1 MLVLLFSACA
11 LCASL
16 ALAPTPSP
24 APSATPP
31 PEIAHVYT
39 SDRTD
44 ETLKNAARTTYVV
57 THDQIARYGYRTIA
71 EALSNVPGVQILPY
85 GPLGSNA
92 NYGIR
97 GSSSA
102 QVLVLVDGV
111 PAPGSF
117 ANSVEL
123 GNLPT
128 TGVERV
134 EIVEGG
140 GSTLYGSGAIG
151 GIINIITQREA
162 QTGATLRFGS
172 FGDRE
177 IYLNAPHVQI
187 SRVLA
192 RNDFGLPGGSTQTD
206 NDYAASSI
214 HLNDSRKIGSFTA
227 SLRAGLTSDHI
238 GTPGLVPFQST
249 TSRESDLN
257 GDAGLT
263 LTRKSAQAES
273 TLQFGGT
280 RQRIGFACDA
290 NADSNCFQSVES
302 LNEESR
308 VAFSA
313 RNVVEGGNEQV
324 LYGLDVS
331 RGTVRSDAGGL
342 FSTDAMAQAAAYVQQ
357 HRSTA
362 WGGFYYGVRAE
373 RDGAFGGE
381 FSPSAGFIARL
392 SDAFAVK
399 GNIATAFRAPNATE
413 LFFPGYGYTGLHP
426 ERAKV
431 MDLTLTDSRML
442 GGVSLGWFQNRTN
455 DLIVPVLLD
464 PATFTYGPRNVDHAF
479 IQGLTLDARTPAF
492 GGFTTSLNVTDLYR
506 AGDLDAQTR
515 LPNDAAISANLR
527 LDYTAGDSGA
537 LDAFGIV
544 LHAQGAR
551 GYVDPG
557 QPLFDQ
563 PAAYTTLNAYARLR
577 AGRDAFLTLRGYNL
591 GNERYAALGGFGGSV
606 NGYPMPGRS
615 FVIEVSAK

>member
-24 APSATPP
+24 SPSATPL

-57 THDQIARYGYRTIA
+57 SHDQIVRYGYRTVA
-71 EALSNVPGVQILPY
+71 EALSNVPGMQILPY

-123 GNLPT
+123 GNLPA
-128 TGVERV
+128 TGVDRI

-151 GIINIITQREA
+151 GIINIITQRDA
-162 QTGATLRFGS
+162 QTGATLRYGS

-177 IYLNAPHVQI
+177 LYVSSPHVQI

-192 RNDFGLPGGSTQTD
+192 RNDFAFPGGVVQPD
-206 NDYAASSI
+206 NDYEASSI
-214 HLNDSRKIGSFTA
+214 HVDESRRLGSFAA
-227 SLRAGLTSDHI
+227 SLRAGLTSDRI
-238 GTPGLVPFQST
+238 GTPGIVPFQSP

-257 GDAGLT
+257 GDANLT

-273 TLQFGGT
+273 TLQLGGT

-290 NADSNCFQSVES
+290 SADPNCFQSVES
-302 LNEESR
+302 LNQESR

-313 RNVVEGGNEQV
+313 RNVVEGANEQV
-324 LYGLDVS
+324 LYGLDLS
-331 RGTVRSDAGGL
+331 RGTVRSDAGGA

-362 WGGFYYGVRAE
+362 WGSIYYGVRAE

-392 SDAFAVK
+392 SDAFALK
-399 GNIATAFRAPNATE
+399 GNVATAFRAPNATE

-431 MDLTLTDSRML
+431 MDLTLTDSRAL

-464 PATFTYGPRNVDHAF
+464 PATFAYGPRNVDHAF

-492 GGFTTSLNVTDLYR
+492 HGFTTALDVTDLYR
-506 AGDLDAQTR
+506 AQDLDAQTR
-515 LPNDAAISANLR
+515 LPNDAAITANLR
-527 LDYTAGDSGA
+527 LDYAGRASGA

-551 GYVDPG
+551 GYVDAAR
-557 QPLFDQ
+557 PLFDQ
-563 PAAYTTLNAYARLR
+563 PAAFTTLNAYVRLR
-577 AGRDAFLTLRGYNL
+577 AGRNALLTLRGYNL
-591 GNERYAALGGFGGSV
+591 GNERYAALGGFGAAV

-615 FVIEVSAK
+615 FAIEVSGK

>member
-24 APSATPP
+24 SPAATPL

-39 SDRTD
+39 ADRTD

-57 THDQIARYGYRTIA
+57 SHDQIVRYGYRTVA
-71 EALSNVPGVQILPY
+71 EALSNVPGMQILPY

-92 NYGIR
+92 NYGMR

-102 QVLVLVDGV
+102 QVLVLIDGV

-117 ANSVEL
+117 SNSVEL
-123 GNLPT
+123 GNLPA
-128 TGVERV
+128 TGVDRI

-162 QTGATLRFGS
+162 QSGAILRYGS

-177 IYLNAPHVQI
+177 LYVNSPHLQI

-192 RNDFGLPGGSTQTD
+192 RNDFSLPGGAAQPD
-206 NDYAASSI
+206 NDYEASSL
-214 HLNDSRKIGSFTA
+214 HLNDARRIGSFDA
-227 SLRAGLTSDHI
+227 SIRAGLTSDHI
-238 GTPGLVPFQST
+238 GTPGLLPFQSP

-257 GDAGLT
+257 GDANLT
-263 LTRKSAQAES
+263 LTHKSAQAES

-290 NADSNCFQSVES
+290 GSDPNCFQSVES
-302 LNEESR
+302 LNQESR

-313 RNVVEGGNEQV
+313 RSVVEGANEQV
-324 LYGLDVS
+324 LYGLDLS
-331 RGTVRSDAGGL
+331 RGTVRSDAGGS
-342 FSTDAMAQAAAYVQQ
+342 FSTDAMAQAAAYLQQ

-392 SDAFAVK
+392 SDAFALK
-399 GNIATAFRAPNATE
+399 GNVATAFRAPNATE

-431 MDLTLTDSRML
+431 MDLTLSDSRAL
-442 GGVSLGWFQNRTN
+442 GGVSIGWFQNRTN

-492 GGFTTSLNVTDLYR
+492 HGFTTGLNVTDLYR
-506 AGDLDAQTR
+506 AEDLDAQTR
-515 LPNDAAISANLR
+515 LPNDAVVTANVR
-527 LDYTAGDSGA
+527 LDYTGQASGA
-537 LDAFGIV
+537 LDAFGVV
-544 LHAQGAR
+544 LHVQGAR
-551 GYVDPG
+551 GYVDAA

-563 PAAYTTLNAYARLR
+563 PAAFTTLNAYIRLR
-577 AGRDAFLTLRGYNL
+577 AGRNALVTLRGYNL
-591 GNERYAALGGFGGSV
+591 GNERYAALGGFGASV

-615 FVIEVSAK
+615 FVIEVSDK

>member
-1 MLVLLFSACA
+1 LLVLLFSACA

-24 APSATPP
+24 SPSTAPP

-57 THDQIARYGYRTIA
+57 SHDQIARYGYRTVA
-71 EALSNVPGVQILPY
+71 EALSNVPGMQILPY

-92 NYGIR
+92 NYGLR

-102 QVLVLVDGV
+102 QVLVLVDGA

-117 ANSVEL
+117 SNSVEL
-123 GNLPT
+123 GNLPV
-128 TGVERV
+128 TGVDRI

-151 GIINIITQREA
+151 GIINIITQRQAES
-162 QTGATLRFGS
+162 GATLRYGS
-172 FGDRE
+172 FSDRE
-177 IYLNAPHVQI
+177 LYVTSPHVQI

-192 RNDFGLPGGSTQTD
+192 RNDFALPGAGAQPD
-206 NDYAASSI
+206 NDYEASSI
-214 HLNDSRKIGSFTA
+214 HVNDSRRIGSFEA

-238 GTPGLVPFQST
+238 GTPGLVPFQSP

-257 GDAGLT
+257 GDANLM

-280 RQRIGFACDA
+280 RQRIGFACDEST
-290 NADSNCFQSVES
+290 DSGCFQSVES
-302 LNEESR
+302 LNQESR

-313 RNVVEGGNEQV
+313 RSDVEGANEQL

-331 RGTVRSDAGGL
+331 RGTVRSDAGGT
-342 FSTDAMAQAAAYVQQ
+342 FSTDAMAQAAAYMQQ

-431 MDLTLTDSRML
+431 MDVTLTDSRAL

-479 IQGLTLDARTPAF
+479 IQGLTLDARTQPF
-492 GGFTTSLNVTDLYR
+492 NGFTAALNATDLYR
-506 AGDLDAQTR
+506 AQDLDAQTR
-515 LPNDAAISANLR
+515 LPNDAVLTANLR
-527 LDYTAGDSGA
+527 LDYTGRATGT
-537 LDAFGIV
+537 LDGFGIV

-551 GYVDPG
+551 GYVDAT

-563 PAAYTTLNAYARLR
+563 PAAFTTLNAYVSVR
-577 AGRDAFLTLRGYNL
+577 AGRNALLTLRGYNL

-615 FVIEVSAK
+615 FVVELSGK